1 MTKEEL
7 VKLGGVLKELRLKN
21 NYTLEEVGN
30 KLGVTHKSV
39 QFWEQGVNEIK
50 LAKFIMLCS
59 IYNTTI
65 DSVLESAGIV

>member
-1 MTKEEL
+1 MTKNEL
-7 VKLGGVLKELRLKN
+7 VRLGGVLKELRLKN

-30 KLGVTHKSV
+30 MLGVTHKSV

-59 IYNTTI
+59 IYKTTI